1 VPGQKKND
9 GSRKN
14 VLSYCFYC
22 IFNGVTKMV
31 SAQKSLFGAKR
42 QTLWYKPSRFMK
54 TKQTS
59 HEFKVGDNAVHLSHG
74 VGIVRGI
81 EEREFGQGL
90 KQRFYIL
97 EIQDNGAPKKVFVP
111 IGSSGQRLRPIIK
124 MKEVEEVYRI
134 LRKRD
139 GSDLDYQT
147 WNRRYREYMEKIH
160 TGKVQEIA
168 EVLRAL
174 FLLKHDKELSF
185 GERKLLDQAKTLLVK
200 ELSLAQNILE
210 ADVERELE
218 AIFGT

>member
-1 VPGQKKND
+1 MGTQVVKKD
-9 GSRKN
+9 
-14 VLSYCFYC
+14 VHL
-22 IFNGVTKMV
+22 
-31 SAQKSLFGAKR
+31 
-42 QTLWYKPSRFMK
+42 
-54 TKQTS
+54 
-59 HEFKVGDNAVHLSHG
+59 FKVGDNAVHLSHG

-81 EEREFGQGL
+81 EEREFSPGQ

-111 IGSSGQRLRPIIK
+111 IETSNQRLRPIIK
-124 MKEVEEVYRI
+124 NDEVEEVYQI
-134 LRKRD
+134 LKKKD
-139 GSDLDYQT
+139 SSPIDHQT

-160 TGKVQEIA
+160 TGQVHEIA

-210 ADVERELE
+210 ADVEKELE
-218 AIFGT
+218 TIFTH